1 MAPLPRAILF
11 DLDDTILSFGR
22 RSLVLEAIA
31 ERTPDWFAPLTSRV
45 AAAAM
50 EARFK
55 AFWADQ
61 DRHKAWRPRLAEAR
75 RMLVAEAFE
84 DLNAAG
90 APGLTPARAHEFA
103 DRFHAY
109 RETEA
114 KLFPGA
120 LETIDALKAA
130 GVRLA
135 LVTNGQSVPQRAKV
149 ERFDLARR
157 FDHVQIEGDHGFGKP
172 EDRAYRH
179 ALRALGVEP
188 QEAWMVG
195 DNLEWEVAAPQRLGI
210 FAIWHDHLGDGLPA
224 DSPIRPD
231 RIIRSIPE
239 LLTPPAEAI

>member
-1 MAPLPRAILF
+1 MLLLPRAILF

-22 RSLVLEAIA
+22 RVLVIEEIA
-31 ERTPDWFAPLTSRV
+31 ERTPEWFAPLTPRT
-45 AAAAM
+45 AAAAI

-61 DRHKAWRPRLAEAR
+61 TRHKAWRPRLAEAR

-90 APGLTPARAHEFA
+90 ATRLTQDQAYDFA

-120 LETIDALKAA
+120 LQTIDALKAA
-130 GVRLA
+130 GVLLA
-135 LVTNGQSVPQRAKV
+135 LVTNGQSEPQRGKI

-157 FDHVQIEGDHGFGKP
+157 FDHIQIEGDHGFGKP

-179 ALRALGVEP
+179 AMQVLGVQPNET
-188 QEAWMVG
+188 WMVG
-195 DNLEWEVAAPQRLGI
+195 DNLEWEVAAPQALGI
-210 FAIWHDHLGDGLPA
+210 FAIWHDHLGDGLSE
-224 DSPIRPD
+224 DSTIRPD
-231 RIIRSIPE
+231 RIIRSLTE
-239 LLTPPAEAI
+239 LLL

>member
-1 MAPLPRAILF
+1 MSLLPRAILF

-22 RSLVLEAIA
+22 RALVIEAIA
-31 ERTPDWFAPLTSRV
+31 AQTPELFAPLTPQDAAV
-45 AAAAM
+45 AI

-61 DRHKAWRPRLAEAR
+61 ERHKAWRPRLAEAR

-84 DLNAAG
+84 DLNQAG
-90 APGLTPARAHEFA
+90 APGLTRQAAHAFA

-135 LVTNGQSVPQRAKV
+135 LVTNGQSDAQRGKI

-157 FDHVQIEGDHGFGKP
+157 FDHIQIEGEHGFGKP
-172 EDRAYRH
+172 EERAYRH
-179 ALRALGVEP
+179 ALQALGVEAN
-188 QEAWMVG
+188 ETWMVG
-195 DNLEWEVAAPQRLGI
+195 DNLEWEVAAPQRLGL
-210 FAIWHDHLGDGLPA
+210 FAIWHDHLGDGLPVGSA
-224 DSPIRPD
+224 IRPD
-231 RIIRSIPE
+231 RIIRSLTE
-239 LLTPPAEAI
+239 LLG